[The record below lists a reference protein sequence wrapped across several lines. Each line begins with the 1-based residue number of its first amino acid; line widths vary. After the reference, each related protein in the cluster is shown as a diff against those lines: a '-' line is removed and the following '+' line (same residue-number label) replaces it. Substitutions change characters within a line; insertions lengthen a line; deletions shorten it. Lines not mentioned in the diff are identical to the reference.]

1 MLSCR
6 HLVTKRLKFHIIC
19 LSDSVKLGA
28 STKARRV
35 ILSAG
40 PGPTPGRPDP
50 VQACAASGL
59 AGGGSNWVSSV
70 VHCAITVQPVCTVR
84 RASHQRAATTAAS
97 ATAAAGKPA
106 APQRRRRAGLED
118 AKAGE
123 CTGPYAAERRGP
135 PGPDAGACG
144 AQPSPQRGWVGGRAV
159 TGGARGG
166 TATDAAETRTRDECG
181 GEKGRMRRPPC
192 EEASSH
198 VCKEAGGRRPPCEG
212 CVQRRRRTGR
222 YARTRADK

>member
-1 MLSCR
+1 MRGRQRYTANYKALGPRPSARSRSVLGPQGLQLPRRQRTALLR
-6 HLVTKRLKFHIIC
+6 HNWLLRPSTPDGDHHQVYLCYNKSDIQWAKRLKFHIIC

-70 VHCAITVQPVCTVR
+70 IHCAITVQHVCTVR

-123 CTGPYAAERRGP
+123 RIGPYTASTQTMKPGG
-135 PGPDAGACG
+135 PGPL
-144 AQPSPQRGWVGGRAV
+144 
-159 TGGARGG
+159 
-166 TATDAAETRTRDECG
+166 
-181 GEKGRMRRPPC
+181 
-192 EEASSH
+192 
-198 VCKEAGGRRPPCEG
+198 
-212 CVQRRRRTGR
+212 
-222 YARTRADK
+222 